1 MGGGGGEGLIN
12 TSNGDEIEVTFCS
25 TPYPKIVG
33 EIVNQVSLHTT
44 PLTSKGGEGVK
55 DIIQPEIP
63 TSTKGGKIANE
74 MLKGDN
80 SDMPEHIQD
89 LNVRSCERLS
99 SDDRQ
104 HVYIL

>member
-1 MGGGGGEGLIN
+1 MR
-12 TSNGDEIEVTFCS
+12 
-25 TPYPKIVG
+25 
-33 EIVNQVSLHTT
+33 EIVNQASLHTT
-44 PLTSKGGEGVK
+44 PATSKGGEGVN
-55 DIIQPEIP
+55 DIIEPEIP

-80 SDMPEHIQD
+80 SDMPKHIQD
-89 LNVRSCERLS
+89 LNVRSCEQLS